1 MCGMDIRN
9 QGLSIS
15 EAKEM
20 DMVNYL
26 SALGHEPAKIRN
38 NDYWYLSPLRE
49 EKTPSFKVNRKLNR
63 WYDHGLGRGGNLI
76 DFGIEYHHCTFGEL
90 LDKLSGNLSFQK
102 PHIKMVKSVNE
113 KESKIKVL
121 GDFELTSFVLLRY
134 LEQRHI
140 PIEIAQKYCREIR
153 YELNGKT
160 YYGIG
165 FKNDSGGWEIRN
177 PYFKASSSPKDI
189 TTFKNGSDKA
199 VVFEGFT
206 DFLSFQFLH
215 KNLPENLQDF
225 VVLNSVS
232 FFERARLF
240 MEQHQLIR
248 LYLDR
253 DAAGQ
258 KYCRRAL
265 SMSTKYTDESKLYKK
280 HKDLN
285 DWIVNSGKLQKMRV
299 RQKLR

>member
-1 MCGMDIRN
+1 MDFRN

-20 DMVNYL
+20 DIVNYL
-26 SALGHEPAKIRN
+26 SALGHEPTKIRN

-76 DFGIEYHHCTFGEL
+76 DFGIEYHRCTFVEL
-90 LDKLSGNLSFQK
+90 LDKLSCNFSFQK
-102 PHIKMVKSVNE
+102 PHAQILKRTYGPE
-113 KESKIKVL
+113 PKIKVL
-121 GDFELTSFVLLRY
+121 GDFEPTSFALLQY
-134 LEQRHI
+134 LEQRYI
-140 PIEIAQKYCREIR
+140 PIGIAKKYCREVR

-177 PYFKASSSPKDI
+177 PYFKASSSPKEM
-189 TTFKNGSDKA
+189 TTFKNGSDEVA
-199 VVFEGFT
+199 VFEGLI
-206 DFLSFQFLH
+206 DFLSFKAIH
-215 KNLPENLQDF
+215 KNLPENSQDF

-232 FFERARLF
+232 FFERARPF

-258 KYCRRAL
+258 KYSKRAL
-265 SMSTKYTDESKLYKK
+265 SMSSKYIDESNFYTGY
-280 HKDLN
+280 KDLN
-285 DWIVNSGKLQKMRV
+285 EWLVNQDQSQKKQLRHKLQ
-299 RQKLR
+299 

>member
-1 MCGMDIRN
+1 MCGMDFRN

-20 DMVNYL
+20 DMVIYL

-76 DFGIEYHHCTFGEL
+76 DFGIEYHRCTFVEL
-90 LDKLSGNLSFQK
+90 LDKLCGNLSFQK
-102 PHIKMVKSVNE
+102 PHVKMVKSMNE
-113 KESKIKVL
+113 TEPKIKVL
-121 GDFELTSFVLLRY
+121 GDFPLTSFVLLRY

-153 YELNGKT
+153 YELNEKT

-189 TTFKNGSDKA
+189 TTFKNGSDEA
-199 VVFEGFT
+199 VVFEGFI
-206 DFLSFQFLH
+206 DFLSFQVLH
-215 KNLPENLQDF
+215 KNLPEKSQDF

-240 MEQHQLIR
+240 MEQHQAIR
-248 LYLDR
+248 LYMDR

-258 KYCRRAL
+258 KCSKRIL
-265 SMSTKYTDESKLYKK
+265 SMSNKYSDESKLYKN

-285 DWIVNSGKLQKMRV
+285 DWMVNSGKSHRMRLK
-299 RQKLR
+299 QKLR

>member
-1 MCGMDIRN
+1 
-9 QGLSIS
+9 
-15 EAKEM
+15 M
-20 DMVNYL
+20 DMVSYL
-26 SALGHEPAKIRN
+26 LALGHEPAKIRN

-76 DFGIEYHHCTFGEL
+76 DFGIEYHHCTLVEL
-90 LDKLSGNLSFQK
+90 LDKLSGNLSFQR
-102 PHIKMVKSVNE
+102 PAFQTLKSVNE
-113 KESKIKVL
+113 PEPKIKIL
-121 GDFELTSFVLLRY
+121 SNFPLTSYALIRY

-140 PIEIAQKYCREIR
+140 PTEIAQKYCCEIR

-160 YYGIG
+160 YYSIG

-189 TTFKNGSDKA
+189 TTFKNGSEEA

-206 DFLSFQFLH
+206 DFLSFQVLH
-215 KNLPENLQDF
+215 KNLPEKSQDF

-232 FFERARLF
+232 FFERARPF
-240 MEQHQLIR
+240 MEQHQSIR

-253 DAAGQ
+253 DDAGQ
-258 KYCRRAL
+258 KYCRSAL
-265 SMSTKYTDESKLYKK
+265 SMSNKYTDESKLYKN

-285 DWIVNSGKLQKMRV
+285 DWMVNSGKLQKMRL

>member
-1 MCGMDIRN
+1 MCGMDFRN

-20 DMVNYL
+20 DMVDYL
-26 SALGHEPAKIRN
+26 SSLGHEPTKIRN

-76 DFGIEYHHCTFGEL
+76 DFGIEYHHCTFAEL
-90 LDKLSGNLSFQK
+90 LDKLRGNFSFQRPPAQTLK
-102 PHIKMVKSVNE
+102 NMSNLEP
-113 KESKIKVL
+113 KIKIL
-121 GDFELTSFVLLRY
+121 GDFALTSFALIRY

-140 PIEIAQKYCREIR
+140 PIGIAKKYCREIR

-165 FKNDSGGWEIRN
+165 FKNDAGGWEIRN

-189 TTFKNGSDKA
+189 TTVKNGSDEA

-206 DFLSFQFLH
+206 DFLSFQVHH
-215 KNLPENLQDF
+215 KILPENSQDF

-232 FFERARLF
+232 FFERARPF
-240 MEQHQLIR
+240 MEQHRAIR

-258 KYCRRAL
+258 KYSKRAL
-265 SMSTKYTDESKLYKK
+265 SMSNKYIDESKLYKN

-285 DWIVNSGKLQKMRV
+285 DWLVNSGKSPKKHL
-299 RQKLR
+299 RQKL